1 MEMSED
7 MVDPLKSLMQIVH
20 SLAIE
25 QTKSDNK
32 SVLDRL
38 IMQISQ

>member
-1 MEMSED
+1 MSQD
-7 MVDPLKSLMQIVH
+7 MVDPLKSIITSVH

-25 QTKSDNK
+25 QTKVDNK